1 MSELLCVHLPWVHR
15 PTSFGIAAHSSRARA
30 LKPRMAPK
38 TFRRWGSLFVL
49 SSEHWTK
56 NFQCKNSVTLTF
68 KFMMYRR

>member
-38 TFRRWGSLFVL
+38 TFRRRGSLL
-49 SSEHWTK
+49 SCPPTTGPK
-56 NFQCKNSVTLTF
+56 IFSVKILLH
-68 KFMMYRR
+68 